1 MNIASLR
8 DFIYLVPEA
17 YILCLG
23 ILILVFDLFIPER
36 FRRRYIINLSVWGLM
51 LSLLLLAYAPAKGLI
66 LSGMVSVDAYSLFF
80 KFIII
85 LSAVFA
91 LIMARYYAPLKSE
104 VIGEFSAL
112 VVFAALG
119 MMFMASSSDLLMIFI
134 SVEFVS
140 IAFFVLTGYMNNDPK
155 SAEGAL
161 KYFLIGA
168 FSAGIFVYGMSLVI
182 ISTGT
187 TSLKSMSE
195 ILRGPEGYTPLFIAG
210 FVLMLVGFGYKIA
223 MVPFHTWAPEAYEGA
238 PTPVTS
244 LLSAASKAAGFA
256 VLLRVALAAVAGRMD
271 LVLAL
276 AVLSALTM
284 TAGNLMALQ
293 QNNVKRLLAYSGI
306 AHSGYILMGVVAAC
320 SGVSPSL
327 GITSVLIYA
336 LVYML
341 MNIGVFAMVIVF
353 FNKTGS
359 DDIQS
364 YSGISKNNPYLALL
378 LVILL
383 VSLAG
388 IPPTAGFIGKFYVF
402 SAIIQAGPKFLWLA
416 IIGILNSV
424 VALYYYFRIAYFV
437 YFGEAK
443 DEVKLELSTGLTVI
457 IALTVFLVLF
467 ICVYPDPFIAAASGS
482 LLNLW

>member
-1 MNIASLR
+1 MNTVSLK
-8 DFIYLVPEA
+8 DFIYLIPESFV
-17 YILCLG
+17 LCLG
-23 ILILVFDLFIPER
+23 ILILILDLFTPVNI
-36 FRRRYIINLSVWGLM
+36 RRKHVLNISVLGLL
-51 LSLLLLAYAPAKGLI
+51 LSLPLLVYAPPKGLI
-66 LSGMVSVDAYSLFF
+66 LGDMVSIDTYAIFF
-80 KFIII
+80 KCIIV

-91 LIMARYYAPLKSE
+91 LTMAKFYAPIKDE

-112 VVFAALG
+112 VVFAVLG
-119 MMFMASSSDLLMIFI
+119 MMFMVSSSDLLMIFL

-140 IAFFVLTGYMNNDPK
+140 IAFFILTGYIKNDPK

-187 TSLKSMSE
+187 SNLKAMSG
-195 ILRGPEGYTPLFIAG
+195 ILHAPAGYSPLFLTG
-210 FVLMLVGFGYKIA
+210 FLLMLVGFGYKIA
-223 MVPFHTWAPEAYEGA
+223 MVPFHTWAPDAYEGA
-238 PTPVTS
+238 PTPVTA

-256 VLLRVALAAVAGRMD
+256 VLLRVALAAVTGRAD

-320 SGVSPSL
+320 SGTEPEL
-327 GITSVLIYA
+327 GITSVLLYA
-336 LVYML
+336 FVYML
-341 MNIGVFAMVIVF
+341 MNIGVFAVIIAF
-353 FNKTGS
+353 FNKTGN
-359 DDIQS
+359 DDMQS
-364 YSGISKNNPYLALL
+364 YSGISKSNPYLS
-378 LVILL
+378 LVLVVFL

-402 SAIIQAGPKFLWLA
+402 SAIIKAGPKFLWLA
-416 IIGILNSV
+416 IVGIMNSV

-437 YFGEAK
+437 YFGAQK
-443 DEVKLELSTGLTVI
+443 DDGKVEITAGLAVI
-457 IALTVFLVLF
+457 AGVTAGLALLVC
-467 ICVYPDPFIAAASGS
+467 IYPGPFISAAKVSV
-482 LLNLW
+482 LIP